1 MFCVRI
7 TFRREREKNIIFN
20 VKSYNIFEHLVLRS
34 FDIKTQLNQELKEEE
49 EDLKIHCAIFLYYA
63 F

>member
-1 MFCVRI
+1 
-7 TFRREREKNIIFN
+7 
-20 VKSYNIFEHLVLRS
+20 VLRS